1 MELMNFDNIAQT
13 LEEFAQEVR
22 NTYQDKLIEG
32 DRIASGKLLNSVEYT
47 VTKGDMEYVVSLTLE
62 KYWKYLEYGVQGK
75 ENPTSP
81 YKNPGWGAYYFI
93 LDWIKVKPVIP
104 RPDKNGKIPSQKTLA
119 GMITHAIVKNGTQ
132 PGGELKD
139 AIDEVNARY
148 REKLVI
154 ALRKDT
160 QNIIK
165 VLVGEIKGTAPMPTY

>member
-62 KYWKYLEYGVQGK
+62 KYWKYLEYGISGA
-75 ENPTSP
+75 NNTSSP
-81 YKNPGWGAYYFI
+81 FSNPGWKVYPHI
-93 LDWIKVKPVIP
+93 LEWIKVKPVIP
-104 RPDKNGKIPSQKTLA
+104 RPDRNGKIPSQKSLA
-119 GMITHAIVKNGTQ
+119 YLISRAIVKNGTQ

-165 VLVGEIKGTAPMPTY
+165 VLVGEIKGSVPTY